1 MEYKIGAIANMKR
14 ESDILIS
21 KFSNQLK
28 NDATIADVRN
38 SIISDMKKYQNT
50 AAIANTKLTD
60 EMQTQLKNAL
70 HDIAQVNDQ
79 VANANKLL
87 NVNNENT
94 LESLKDITTIKLID
108 VESYK
113 ITGVQEHQDIRHGT
127 ITDIAE
133 FQNNLTISQLMQ
145 RNN

>member
-70 HDIAQVNDQ
+70 HDIAQVNYQ
-79 VANANKLL
+79 AGNANKLL
-87 NVNNENT
+87 NVNNKNI
-94 LESLKDITTIKLID
+94 LESLKDLTTIKLID

-113 ITGVQEHQDIRHGT
+113 ITGV
-127 ITDIAE
+127 
-133 FQNNLTISQLMQ
+133 
-145 RNN
+145 